1 MGKKGQGVQ
10 YNKNKN
16 LQVTFTIRES
26 LYDRFK
32 ILCKAQKKMPAA
44 VIKEFIRS
52 YVSERKDDYEKITD
66 YEH

>member
-16 LQVTFTIRES
+16 LQVTIRES

-44 VIKEFIRS
+44 VIKEFIRN